1 MLNKDQTEQGVH
13 QTMPTKH
20 SDQQPKHVPSSM
32 EDEFWEGT
40 ENNGRPI
47 VERSRSRSQDISS
60 FPNDL
65 TSELEE
71 SPSDNHE
78 ETGEDTE
85 SQTLAGPS
93 TPTQTRAHHPQ
104 SPSKALPRAVTSQS
118 RTLRRRSG
126 QHNVS
131 QGPVTSPRRSV
142 RRHNST
148 VNDLRLYKADDA
160 VWARWKKR
168 DYYAG
173 VVTEKKAEKYRI
185 FFLDN
190 DHGDCEAGEMRP
202 LKLKLGSEVLAQK
215 TEAYYP
221 AIVEG
226 MHMASMLDQSRVD
239 VRFTQDDVEGNFPL
253 SKICLTT
260 EMMDALDSALAMDVD
275 EEPQPSLPASLP
287 QTRQLRGP
295 SREAS
300 SSTLVRKTVSP
311 SVSPQKTPTKGKGR
325 AVLLPQRTLSSL
337 SGAST
342 PSRRD
347 KVTFQNTGFM
357 TPSRRS
363 KDLFKDYQ
371 FVLSLS
377 GGPGGSQGL
386 EREVTAKIKAGG
398 GEVLESFAAL
408 DQQRRAN
415 SQVLLISFSFL
426 RTPKYMEALALNVPR
441 LSYRWID
448 ACTEDRQIV
457 PQSSYL
463 LPSGVSKELDTVV
476 SAVPAHDRGIFEN
489 VTIGICGTRA
499 FRDHWERT
507 LISAGAKVEIVSGK
521 TGTRDCDY
529 VVFQNLKAH
538 EKYSQGQQQLPKL
551 STEWLVQCLIN
562 QRIVSINGHPV
573 YTELPQ

>member
-1 MLNKDQTEQGVH
+1 MLNPSQTEQGVH
-13 QTMPTKH
+13 QTKPTKH
-20 SDQQPKHVPSSM
+20 SEQQPKHVPSSM

-40 ENNGRPI
+40 ERDDRPI

-71 SPSDNHE
+71 PPSDHHE
-78 ETGEDTE
+78 EAGEDTG
-85 SQTLAGPS
+85 SQTSAGPS
-93 TPTQTRAHHPQ
+93 TPTKTQTRHSQ
-104 SPSKALPRAVTSQS
+104 SPSKALPRPVTSQS

-131 QGPVTSPRRSV
+131 QGPVTSPRRSI

-148 VNDLRLYKADDA
+148 INELRLYKADDA

-202 LKLKLGSEVLAQK
+202 LKLKLGAEVLAQK

-226 MHMASMLDQSRVD
+226 MHMSSILDQSRVD

-260 EMMDALDSALAMDVD
+260 EMMDALDTALAMDVD
-275 EEPQPSLPASLP
+275 QEPPSSLPASLP

-300 SSTLVRKTVSP
+300 SSTLTRKTASP
-311 SVSPQKTPTKGKGR
+311 SVSPQKTPSKGKGR
-325 AVLLPQRTLSSL
+325 AVPLPQRALSSLSSL
-337 SGAST
+337 SGVSS

-347 KVTFQNTGFM
+347 KVTFQNVGLM

-363 KDLFKDYQ
+363 K
-371 FVLSLS
+371 
-377 GGPGGSQGL
+377 

-408 DQQRRAN
+408 DQHRRTN
-415 SQVLLISFSFL
+415 SQVLLISFSYL

-448 ACTEDRQIV
+448 ACTEDRTIV

-463 LPSGVSKELDTVV
+463 LPSGMSKELGTVV

-507 LISAGAKVEIVSGK
+507 LIGAGAKVEIVSGK
-521 TGTRDCDY
+521 TGTRGCAY
-529 VVFQNLKAH
+529 IVFQNLKAH
-538 EKYSQGQQQLPKL
+538 EKYSQGQSPLPKL
-551 STEWLVQCLIN
+551 SAEWLVQCLIN

-573 YTELPQ
+573 YTELSQ

>member
-1 MLNKDQTEQGVH
+1 MLNPSQTEQGVH
-13 QTMPTKH
+13 QTKPTKH
-20 SDQQPKHVPSSM
+20 SEQQPKHVPSSM

-40 ENNGRPI
+40 ECDDRPI
-47 VERSRSRSQDISS
+47 VER
-60 FPNDL
+60 
-65 TSELEE
+65 
-71 SPSDNHE
+71 
-78 ETGEDTE
+78 
-85 SQTLAGPS
+85 
-93 TPTQTRAHHPQ
+93 
-104 SPSKALPRAVTSQS
+104 
-118 RTLRRRSG
+118 G
-126 QHNVS
+126 QHSVS
-131 QGPVTSPRRSV
+131 QGPVTSPRRSI

-148 VNDLRLYKADDA
+148 INDLRLYKADDA

-202 LKLKLGSEVLAQK
+202 LKLKLGAEVLAQK

-226 MHMASMLDQSRVD
+226 MHMSSILDQSRVD

-260 EMMDALDSALAMDVD
+260 EMMDALDTALAMDVD
-275 EEPQPSLPASLP
+275 QELPSSLPASLP

-300 SSTLVRKTVSP
+300 SSTLTRKTASP
-311 SVSPQKTPTKGKGR
+311 SVSPQKTPSKGKGR
-325 AVLLPQRTLSSL
+325 AVPLPQRTLSSL
-337 SGAST
+337 SSVSGASS

-347 KVTFQNTGFM
+347 KVTFQNVGLM

-363 KDLFKDYQ
+363 K
-371 FVLSLS
+371 
-377 GGPGGSQGL
+377 

-408 DQQRRAN
+408 DQHRRTN
-415 SQVLLISFSFL
+415 SQVLLISFSYL

-448 ACTEDRQIV
+448 ACTEDRTIV

-463 LPSGVSKELDTVV
+463 LPSGMSKELGTVV

-507 LISAGAKVEIVSGK
+507 LIGAGAKVEIVSGK
-521 TGTRDCDY
+521 TGTRGCAY
-529 VVFQNLKAH
+529 IVFQNLKAH
-538 EKYSQGQQQLPKL
+538 EKYSQGQSPLPKL
-551 STEWLVQCLIN
+551 SAEWLVQCLIN

-573 YTELPQ
+573 YTELSQ

>member
-1 MLNKDQTEQGVH
+1 
-13 QTMPTKH
+13 
-20 SDQQPKHVPSSM
+20 
-32 EDEFWEGT
+32 
-40 ENNGRPI
+40 
-47 VERSRSRSQDISS
+47 
-60 FPNDL
+60 
-65 TSELEE
+65 
-71 SPSDNHE
+71 
-78 ETGEDTE
+78 
-85 SQTLAGPS
+85 
-93 TPTQTRAHHPQ
+93 
-104 SPSKALPRAVTSQS
+104 
-118 RTLRRRSG
+118 
-126 QHNVS
+126 
-131 QGPVTSPRRSV
+131 
-142 RRHNST
+142 
-148 VNDLRLYKADDA
+148 
-160 VWARWKKR
+160 
-168 DYYAG
+168 
-173 VVTEKKAEKYRI
+173 
-185 FFLDN
+185 
-190 DHGDCEAGEMRP
+190 MRP
-202 LKLKLGSEVLAQK
+202 LKLKLGAEVLAQK
-215 TEAYYP
+215 TEGYYP

-226 MHMASMLDQSRVD
+226 MHMSSTLDQSRVD

-260 EMMDALDSALAMDVD
+260 EMMDALDTALAMDVD
-275 EEPQPSLPASLP
+275 QEPQSSLPASLP

-300 SSTLVRKTVSP
+300 FSTLTRKTASP
-311 SVSPQKTPTKGKGR
+311 SVSPQKTPSKGKGR
-325 AVLLPQRTLSSL
+325 AIQLPQRTLSSL
-337 SGAST
+337 SSFSGSSS

-347 KVTFQNTGFM
+347 KVTFQNVGPM

-363 KDLFKDYQ
+363 K
-371 FVLSLS
+371 
-377 GGPGGSQGL
+377 

-408 DQQRRAN
+408 DQHRRTNA
-415 SQVLLISFSFL
+415 QVLLISFSYL

-448 ACTEDRQIV
+448 ACTEDRKIV

-521 TGTRDCDY
+521 TGTRDCAY

-538 EKYSQGQQQLPKL
+538 EKYSQGQPPLPTL

-573 YTELPQ
+573 YTEL